1 VSSPTCAQCG
11 SLVSSTGCRSRIGDW
26 FCEKRCRRA
35 YTRIRVEINNV
46 PSSITNF
53 AAELPSRT
61 VPVWDVYTQE
71 DGTAAVC
78 LGGTRTYNQAKE
90 AADSH
95 NA

>member
-1 VSSPTCAQCG
+1 MSSYDDEYKYAS
-11 SLVSSTGCRSRIGDW
+11 SLADTSTL
-26 FCEKRCRRA
+26 
-35 YTRIRVEINNV
+35 
-46 PSSITNF
+46 
-53 AAELPSRT
+53 ELPPREF
-61 VPVWDVYTQE
+61 PVWDVYTQE